1 MELGNLESCTYLL
14 SKANT
19 LEYEGAKLQVMM
31 KKEYIESKR
40 KKRVEVGSSGSPAVL
55 EGAE

>member
-1 MELGNLESCTYLL
+1 LQGSVFVELSNLESCTYLL

-40 KKRVEVGSSGSPAVL
+40 MKRVEVGSSG
-55 EGAE
+55 